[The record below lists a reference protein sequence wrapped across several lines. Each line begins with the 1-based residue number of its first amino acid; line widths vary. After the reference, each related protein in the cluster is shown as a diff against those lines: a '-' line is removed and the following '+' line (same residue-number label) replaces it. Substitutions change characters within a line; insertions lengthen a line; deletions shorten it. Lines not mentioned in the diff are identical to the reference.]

1 MTRMENILFVEE
13 EKTWKPR
20 EKNAPPKEYLKYVM
34 HSIVHTLNC
43 KDSLSINGNG
53 K

>member
-20 EKNAPPKEYLKYVM
+20 EKTAPPKGIL
-34 HSIVHTLNC
+34 
-43 KDSLSINGNG
+43 LSNDALHGPSS
-53 K
+53 